1 MSYFSFLC
9 EHVTSRTDIQ
19 KDLSKTE
26 RWTAEGRVTVTK
38 ELRTNWFGPHFE
50 KWALISH
57 DCYTVQFVNTFWKC
71 ELILEAKMQF
81 VNTFLLL
88 QKWVQNEEQ
97 FTALFALISK
107 LGKCIHKTV
116 FTKLYSQ
123 KWAATVT
130 RPSVNIETNQPKGHK
145 ADCLRYGPSDK
156 GSDIHPM
163 QHFSLQFC

>member
-1 MSYFSFLC
+1 MQRIDKVWGIFGEKVVKLSAWSFMGKSLI
-9 EHVTSRTDIQ
+9 TS
-19 KDLSKTE
+19 
-26 RWTAEGRVTVTK
+26 EGRVTVTK

-130 RPSVNIETNQPKGHK
+130 RPSVLYANVNSPPTSF
-145 ADCLRYGPSDK
+145 C
-156 GSDIHPM
+156 
-163 QHFSLQFC
+163 QHHTWRSIWLLGCESAISC